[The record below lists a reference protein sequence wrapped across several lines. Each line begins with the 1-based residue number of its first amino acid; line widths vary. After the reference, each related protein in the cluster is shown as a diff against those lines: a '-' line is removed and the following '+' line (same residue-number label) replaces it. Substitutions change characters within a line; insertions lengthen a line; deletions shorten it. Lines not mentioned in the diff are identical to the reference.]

1 LEIIHVIEAIKM
13 IKKLDHAL
21 ISSSDIDRSLA
32 FYRDTL
38 GLKVEF
44 EDETSGREFA
54 LVMGAPSDF
63 RARVVQFEEGL
74 EICQFI
80 SPEGKQLDTK
90 PWDIGAILLDFEVS
104 DLDGMY
110 SALADKGVN
119 FISPPIALRS
129 PHPGGGSLKIAQ
141 LTGPDGERIV
151 LLEFPRIK

>member
-1 LEIIHVIEAIKM
+1 MIKDVKM

-32 FYRDTL
+32 FYRDII

-44 EDETSGREFA
+44 EDETSGKEFA
-54 LVMGAPSDF
+54 AVMDAPSDF

-80 SPEGKQLDTK
+80 SPPGRELNLK

-104 DLDGMY
+104 NLEETY
-110 SALADKGVN
+110 SVLAGRGVN
-119 FISPPIALRS
+119 FISPPVALPS

-141 LTGPDGERIV
+141 LIGPDGERIA
-151 LLEFPRIK
+151 LLEFPEVR

>member
-1 LEIIHVIEAIKM
+1 M

-32 FYRDTL
+32 FYRDIL

-44 EDETSGREFA
+44 EDETSGKEFA
-54 LVMGAPSDF
+54 TVMDAPSDF

-80 SPEGKQLDTK
+80 SPPGRELNLK
-90 PWDIGAILLDFEVS
+90 PWDIGATLLDFEVS
-104 DLDGMY
+104 NLEETY
-110 SALADKGVN
+110 SMLAGRGVN
-119 FISPPIALRS
+119 FISPPIALPS

-141 LTGPDGERIV
+141 LIGPDGERIA
-151 LLEFPRIK
+151 LLEFPEVR

>member
-1 LEIIHVIEAIKM
+1 M

-32 FYRDTL
+32 FYRDIL

-44 EDETSGREFA
+44 EDETSGKEFA
-54 LVMGAPSDF
+54 TVMDAPAGF

-80 SPEGKQLDTK
+80 SPTGRELNLK
-90 PWDIGAILLDFEVS
+90 PWDIGAILLDFEES
-104 DLDGMY
+104 DLEETY
-110 SALADKGVN
+110 SVLVGKGVN
-119 FISPPIALRS
+119 FISPPIALPS

-141 LTGPDGERIV
+141 LLGPDGERIA
-151 LLEFPRIK
+151 LLEFPEVK